1 MDVRAVDL
9 NLLKAF
15 DALTSERAV
24 TRAAT
29 RIGLSQPAMSHALS
43 RLRALFADDLFVRTP
58 TGMEPT
64 ARARE
69 IAPLVAAAIEHIEAA
84 LNLGIGFD
92 PAKSTGIFTAG
103 MAEYAEVALVGRLAA
118 AFARQAARATLRLTP
133 LTGTD
138 AAEQLDRGVID
149 VAVAR
154 LGTLPTHVESV
165 LLLRDP
171 FVVVARRGHPIVGQ
185 SLSIEAYAALNH
197 ILVSPRG
204 DTSGALDR
212 ILVDFGLRRRGPN
225 RPPDRRHRRNRNH
238 ALADRLLDDRVDGLA
253 PPCRERARPG
263 LVPLAAHRSGQRF
276 TILTVA
282 VSAALEPSSEREKR
296 GLFVSRKTTDLV
308 APLAE
313 PLERLKKSHRAAR
326 RKLARRS
333 DCFPVR
339 INPRPP

>member
-1 MDVRAVDL
+1 MDIRAVDL

-15 DALTSERAV
+15 DALTNERAV
-24 TRAAT
+24 TRAAD

-43 RLRALFADDLFVRTP
+43 RLRSLFADDLFVRTP

-118 AFARQAARATLRLTP
+118 AFARQAAKATLRLTP
-133 LTGTD
+133 LTGVG
-138 AAEQLDRGVID
+138 AAEQLDRGAID
-149 VAVAR
+149 VAVAH
-154 LGTLPTHVESV
+154 LGTLPTHVESI

-171 FVVVARRGHPIVGQ
+171 FVVVARRGHPIAGQ
-185 SLSIEAYAALNH
+185 TLSIEAYAALNH

-212 ILVDFGLRRRGPN
+212 ILVDFGLRRRIALLVATYLALPV
-225 RPPDRRHRRNRNH
+225 
-238 ALADRLLDDRVDGLA
+238 ALAA
-253 PPCRERARPG
+253 
-263 LVPLAAHRSGQRF
+263 S
-276 TILTVA
+276 
-282 VSAALEPSSEREKR
+282 
-296 GLFVSRKTTDLV
+296 DLV
-308 APLAE
+308 ATVPRRTARQIAATAEIEIMPLPIDFSMTVSMAWH
-313 PLERLKKSHRAAR
+313 RRAASEP
-326 RKLARRS
+326 AQAWFRS
-333 DCFPVR
+333 LLVAAASD
-339 INPRPP
+339 